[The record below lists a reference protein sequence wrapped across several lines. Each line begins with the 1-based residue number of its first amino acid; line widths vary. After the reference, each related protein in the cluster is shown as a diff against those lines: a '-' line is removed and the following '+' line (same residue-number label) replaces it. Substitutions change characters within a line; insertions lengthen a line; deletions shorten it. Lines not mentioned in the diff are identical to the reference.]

1 MNPQISIIIPVLNES
16 GIINFTIEHLYT
28 LDSSN
33 TVEIIVVDGSPHGET
48 INTITG
54 SDVQKISG
62 QKGRGSQMNQG
73 AAVAGGDIL
82 LFLHADTRLSRDA
95 LNQIVAAT
103 KQPDVVG
110 GAFDLGI
117 QSEKKIFRLIEQ
129 AASIRSRLTRIPY
142 GDQAIF
148 FKKRFFDQIFT
159 ATKHQDIVGGA
170 FDLSIQSE
178 KKIYR
183 LIEQTAS
190 IRSRLT
196 RIPYGDQAIFLK
208 KRFFDQI
215 GGFKDIPIMEDVEL
229 MQRVKKAGKKIKFI
243 TRKVQT
249 SSRRW
254 ENEGIVYC
262 TLRNWALI
270 TLYLL
275 GVSPDKLKKFYF

>member
-1 MNPQISIIIPVLNES
+1 MNQQISIIIPVLNES

-28 LDSSN
+28 LDSAD

-82 LFLHADTRLSRDA
+82 LFLHADTRLSHDA

-110 GAFDLGI
+110 GAFDLRI

-148 FKKRFFDQIFT
+148 FKKRFFDQI
-159 ATKHQDIVGGA
+159 GG
-170 FDLSIQSE
+170 
-178 KKIYR
+178 YR
-183 LIEQTAS
+183 
-190 IRSRLT
+190 
-196 RIPYGDQAIFLK
+196 
-208 KRFFDQI
+208 
-215 GGFKDIPIMEDVEL
+215 DIPIMEDVEL
-229 MQRVKKAGKKIKFI
+229 MQRVRKAGKKIKFI
-243 TRKVQT
+243 SRKVQT
-249 SSRRW
+249 ASRRW
-254 ENEGIVYC
+254 EKEGIVYC
-262 TLRNWALI
+262 TLRNWSI
-270 TLYLL
+270 RTLYLL
-275 GVSPDKLKKFYF
+275 GVPPEKLKKFYS